1 MDQRDQVIE
10 IVPDDNE
17 NTITQVPL
25 RNLLID
31 DDRTREI
38 PIPLQLAPPPVTQKS
53 SHAAILNTAALQKAM
68 TSCRR
73 QVIRVP
79 VAGPI
84 MILDHEGGLICKGTG
99 HNISPKGIGAKI
111 YHRKKRIEVGQTV
124 VLEIYGTSR
133 LKPFRAEAEVMN
145 LYSRNKQ
152 GRLAYWGI
160 GLRWTSLSVLVGKLL
175 EDYSRVAG
183 GMGGFDSRERV

>member
-1 MDQRDQVIE
+1 MVDE
-10 IVPDDNE
+10 EE

-31 DDRTREI
+31 EERTQEI
-38 PIPLQLAPPPVTQKS
+38 PLPLQVAPPPVPKKTKGS
-53 SHAAILNTAALQKAM
+53 TAILNAAALQKAM
-68 TSCRR
+68 TVCRR
-73 QVIRVP
+73 QVARVP

-84 MILDHEGGLICKGTG
+84 MILDQDGGLICKGTG

-124 VLEIYGTSR
+124 VMEIYGTSR

-152 GRLAYWGI
+152 GRLAYWGV
-160 GLRWTSLSVLVGKLL
+160 GLRWTSLSALVCKLL

-183 GMGGFDSRERV
+183 AVGGFDPRERV